1 MASCENRDDEIAREA
16 VAVFIRILGTVAG
29 NLALIHLPFGG
40 VYLVG
45 GVSRAMTPYFAAN
58 GFGDAFR
65 DKGRF
70 AGFMQN
76 FAIHVVEDDYA
87 ALIGLAHHLSAQ
99 F

>member
-1 MASCENRDDEIAREA
+1 M
-16 VAVFIRILGTVAG
+16 FTRILGTVSG
-29 NLALIHLPFGG
+29 NLALVHLPFGG

-45 GVSRAMTPYFAAN
+45 GVARHVAPFLEPF
-58 GFGDAFR
+58 GFVDAFR

-76 FAIHVVEDDYA
+76 FAVTVVEDDYA
-87 ALIGLAHHLSAQ
+87 ALTGAAAHLRDL